1 VSTDETDVLDAL
13 VAGTMPSRAVSGC
26 GTSDPGIGRAAV
38 AATSES
44 RAPRLAW
51 SSLGYALVDIAR
63 APVRRTRR
71 TLAYGVTGVLLVV
84 GASLGLRELRPA
96 APTVERTTVWMD
108 TVRRG
113 PMLREVF
120 GQGKLVPVEIRW
132 VAARS
137 NAQVERV
144 LVTPG
149 TAVRADTVLLEL
161 ANSELELAA
170 LEAERQLSQ
179 AEAELVNLQA
189 TLNAGELAEESVV
202 ATLTSELS
210 DAVRRARADEE
221 LAKKGFLSELEQGQT
236 LGRAQELGG
245 RLEFE
250 KKRLAALSHGNR
262 AQLEA
267 QKAQIGRLRS
277 IAEFRRREVDGL
289 RMRAGVDGVLSE
301 LALEQGQSVAAGA
314 LLAKVVR
321 PDRLKA
327 EVRIPET
334 QAKDLQIGQRASVD
348 TRNGVVTGH
357 VVRIDP
363 AAQGGSVRV
372 DVMFDGPLPP
382 GARPDLNVEGTV
394 ELERLEDVLF
404 VKRPVLGAPGTT
416 ASLFRVGADDSHAE
430 RVAVQLGR
438 SSREAVEILSGLREG
453 DRIILSD
460 LSQWDE
466 VDRIRLR

>member
-1 VSTDETDVLDAL
+1 MSATRSTNPMVSMVSTI
-13 VAGTMPSRAVSGC
+13 VSGS
-26 GTSDPGIGRAAV
+26 GTGDPTTGRSAQAA
-38 AATSES
+38 ASEP
-44 RAPRLAW
+44 AVPRLAW
-51 SSLGYALVDIAR
+51 SSLLDRLVDIAR
-63 APVRRTRR
+63 APVRRARR
-71 TLAYGVTGVLLVV
+71 TFASVAAGVLLVV

-96 APTVERTTVWMD
+96 APSVERATVWMD

-149 TAVRADTVLLEL
+149 SAVRADTVLVEL

-189 TLNAGELAEESVV
+189 TLNAQELAEESVV
-202 ATLTSELS
+202 ATLTSDLA

-236 LGRAQELGG
+236 FGRAQELGG

-262 AQLEA
+262 AQIEA
-267 QKAQIGRLRS
+267 ERAQLGRLRS

-357 VVRIDP
+357 VARIDP
-363 AAQGGSVRV
+363 AAQSGTVRV
-372 DVMFDGPLPP
+372 DVTFDGPLPP

-404 VKRPVLGAPGTT
+404 VKRPAVGAPGTA
-416 ASLFRVGADDSHAE
+416 ASLFRVDADGSHAE
-430 RVAVQLGR
+430 RIGVQLGR